1 MSSGSATGRAT
12 ARATSRTTSEVP
24 KPGSMGSGISREL
37 LHKNTMDRRA
47 FSANLLLTTGYGNV
61 ATRTS
66 SISSR
71 TSTTKPTSTLSTS
84 REPIA
89 SRSTADPTLRQSRTR
104 TTGTSASQV
113 LASMGIREPTR
124 EVRRPATASLTS
136 RASSTSSGV
145 VTRTRTT
152 TTVTMG
158 QRATTTASS
167 VISGGRAESSVAAST
182 VRSRMTQPS
191 ASDLTSR
198 SSVGDS
204 LGLDR
209 VKMATRTRLG
219 TVSSSGLAGAR
230 GASGVRTT
238 TTRARE

>member
-1 MSSGSATGRAT
+1 M
-12 ARATSRTTSEVP
+12 
-24 KPGSMGSGISREL
+24 
-37 LHKNTMDRRA
+37 
-47 FSANLLLTTGYGNV
+47 FSADLLPTTGYGNV

-71 TSTTKPTSTLSTS
+71 TSIIKPTSTLSTT
-84 REPIA
+84 REPII
-89 SRSTADPTLRQSRTR
+89 SRSTADPSLRQSRTR
-104 TTGTSASQV
+104 TTGTSADQV

-136 RASSTSSGV
+136 RASSTSGV

-167 VISGGRAESSVAAST
+167 VISGGRSESTAST

-191 ASDLTSR
+191 ASGLTSR
-198 SSVGDS
+198 SNVGDS
-204 LGLDR
+204 LDLDR
-209 VKMATRTRLG
+209 AKMATRTRLG